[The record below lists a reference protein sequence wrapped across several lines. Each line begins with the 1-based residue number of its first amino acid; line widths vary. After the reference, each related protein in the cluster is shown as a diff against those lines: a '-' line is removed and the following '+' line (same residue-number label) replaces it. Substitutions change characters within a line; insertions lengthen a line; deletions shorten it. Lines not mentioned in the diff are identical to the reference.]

1 MPAIDGLR
9 ALAVA
14 GVVMFHLPAM
24 QMVGGYLGVDLFLVI
39 SGYLI
44 TALLLAEVAATGR
57 IGLGAFWMRRL
68 RRLVPALALMLAGT
82 VTWMALVDWT
92 LVHRARTMLLASL
105 GYVTNWYQAAVPYL
119 PWDPASRPGAY
130 EHLWSLAVEEQFYLV
145 WPLVL
150 AALLVV
156 VGIRRRTLMAG
167 VVAGA
172 LASAALAWVLFDA
185 GVDTAR
191 IYYGTDTRVVALLV
205 GIALA
210 VALPPAR
217 FTAWRPSGVA
227 GTLLDIAG
235 PVALVAVVGMFMA
248 FSQVGGAL
256 FHGGFLLIALVAA
269 VLLIAAAHPSTP
281 TARLFSLAPLVWIGA
296 RSYGIYLWHLPVI
309 TLFTP
314 DLGAPVDG
322 AWLAALQVLMTVTIA
337 ALSYRFVEMP
347 IRRRGFRAVI
357 PRRASG
363 RAVVGATAALAVV
376 AIVVTVV
383 LAPGPGA
390 GVAMPVGV
398 APGIVVV
405 SLGTDRPM
413 TAADVRTL
421 MGAAPP
427 GVPVVRGTL
436 GAMG

>member
-57 IGLGAFWMRRL
+57 IGLGTFWMRRL

-82 VTWMALVDWT
+82 VTWMALADWT

-119 PWDPASRPGAY
+119 PWDPASRPGIY

-269 VLLIAAAHPSTP
+269 VLLIAAVHPSTP

-322 AWLAALQVLMTVTIA
+322 AWLAALPDAEETIVMQESGVDAETAGKLVKIA
-337 ALSYRFVEMP
+337 AKVRNLRTHGLEEGVSTRLLVYAGQLITGGVEPTVACEATICRP
-347 IRRRGFRAVI
+347 I
-357 PRRASG
+357 
-363 RAVVGATAALAVV
+363 
-376 AIVVTVV
+376 
-383 LAPGPGA
+383 
-390 GVAMPVGV
+390 
-398 APGIVVV
+398 
-405 SLGTDRPM
+405 TDDLEMQRSILELVN
-413 TAADVRTL
+413 TQF
-421 MGAAPP
+421 
-427 GVPVVRGTL
+427 
-436 GAMG
+436 